1 MKHEVIN
8 NPSTQNVLKMFF
20 ECRTFNENSEEKG
33 VTNLEALINVEEKQ
47 IDFSKETNKIIRP
60 LPI

>member
-33 VTNLEALINVEEKQ
+33 VTNLEAIINVEGNQ
-47 IDFSKETNKIIRP
+47 IDFTKKANEIIRP

>member
-8 NPSTQNVLKMFF
+8 KPSTQNVLKMFF

-33 VTNLEALINVEEKQ
+33 VTNLEAIINVEGNQ
-47 IDFSKETNKIIRP
+47 IDFTKKANEIIRP
-60 LPI
+60 LPV

>member
-1 MKHEVIN
+1 MKYEVIET
-8 NPSTQNVLKMFF
+8 PYTENVLKMFF

-47 IDFSKETNKIIRP
+47 IDFSKEANKIIRP

>member
-8 NPSTQNVLKMFF
+8 KPSTQNVLKMFF

-33 VTNLEALINVEEKQ
+33 VTNLEAIINVEGNQ
-47 IDFSKETNKIIRP
+47 IDFTKKANEIIRP